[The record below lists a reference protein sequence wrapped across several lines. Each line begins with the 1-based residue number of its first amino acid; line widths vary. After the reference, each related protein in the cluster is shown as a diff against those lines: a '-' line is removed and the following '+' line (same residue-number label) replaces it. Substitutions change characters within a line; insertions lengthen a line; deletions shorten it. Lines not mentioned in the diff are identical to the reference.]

1 MKNTNYVLLIG
12 IHDTG
17 NLNIFTEIYVKMLLT
32 RKIAATNNALKIDF
46 FPINSVQSSIIF
58 SIL

>member
-17 NLNIFTEIYVKMLLT
+17 NLNIFTEIYVKVF
-32 RKIAATNNALKIDF
+32 KEKKQDK
-46 FPINSVQSSIIF
+46 
-58 SIL
+58 